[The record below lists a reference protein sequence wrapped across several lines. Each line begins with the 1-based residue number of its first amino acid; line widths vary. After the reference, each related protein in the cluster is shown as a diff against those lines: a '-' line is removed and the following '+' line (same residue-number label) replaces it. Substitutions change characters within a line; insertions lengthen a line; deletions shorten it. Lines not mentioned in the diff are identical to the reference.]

1 MLKSLSIRNVVLID
15 KLDLDLQRGFTVFS
29 GETGA
34 GKSILLDSVGLL
46 LGQRADISMIR
57 NGCDKLSVS
66 GAFEVADKTG
76 ELASL
81 LHEHDID
88 FDGEIIISRSLTTDG
103 RGKIFLND
111 QPVTQKLLKEVGAYL
126 VEIQEGLILKD
137 VYAVRPVMDVCRRAV
152 HCVVVE
158 LY

>member
-76 ELASL
+76 ELTSL

-111 QPVTQKLLKEVGAYL
+111 QSVTLKL
-126 VEIQEGLILKD
+126 
-137 VYAVRPVMDVCRRAV
+137 
-152 HCVVVE
+152 
-158 LY
+158 